1 MRLLRQSVLLFMGL
15 TFTGVVAPISGQD
28 IPTPSKRPDKKQRDK
43 GRLPRIH
50 LEGILGKDRSDSE
63 QILREASIIHALPER
78 RVRAHPQTYRYLL
91 DRLDIAGQLVKK
103 WRLGRY
109 RITREGEATF
119 QVDDRRGAI
128 AQLREIQ
135 TLRTEKG
142 WSRIYLARGYFK
154 IPMIPGPRID
164 GKGLILLEYES
175 DGLNQLNTRAWVLFR
190 IDNKILNHLSK
201 MARKI
206 LQQVI
211 GKKCQLFVLAAAE
224 VSEKIAKDPQKA
236 YKTLQSIDG
245 ITPQAIKD
253 FQTAILDRK

>member
-1 MRLLRQSVLLFMGL
+1 MGL
-15 TFTGVVAPISGQD
+15 TLTGGVAPSSGQD
-28 IPTPSKRPDKKQRDK
+28 IPKPSKRPDKKQRDK
-43 GRLPRIH
+43 GQLPRIH
-50 LEGILGKDRSDSE
+50 LEGIRGTDRTDSE
-63 QILREASIIHALPER
+63 QILREASIVHALPER
-78 RVRAHPQTYRYLL
+78 RVQAHPQTYRYLL

-109 RITREGEATF
+109 RITREGGNTF
-119 QVDDRRGAI
+119 QVDDRRGAV

-164 GKGLILLEYES
+164 GKGLILLEYEP
-175 DGLNQLNTRAWVLFR
+175 DGPNRLKTRAWVLFR

-206 LQQVI
+206 VKQVI

-224 VSEKIAKDPQKA
+224 VSERIAKDPQKA
-236 YKTLQSIDG
+236 FQALQSLDG
-245 ITPQAIKD
+245 VTPQTIQD
-253 FQTAILDRK
+253 FQTTILDRK